1 VGVNATRRLS
11 LASPSLSTPPLPR
24 LSLTVQDAPAGAEE
38 TITVPVDL
46 TSPGNKPAG
55 RLFITV
61 KVAKPPKESRPRTVD
76 EKKALVAKLPWAQR
90 CEAVEVFVSRIEAA
104 DLANK
109 DKEAGGMLSS
119 KGGGGDVFVKVAFD
133 ALAEPAPAQPQTQ
146 TQSQP
151 QGPGPGP
158 GPGAGKAVRLFE
170 AQTPTAAHAGS
181 EAVFA
186 FESTTTG
193 SVRQAPG
200 MVFRTTVGALLQ
212 VRLFNPLEAV
222 VAQENPVLASV

>member
-1 VGVNATRRLS
+1 M
-11 LASPSLSTPPLPR
+11 
-24 LSLTVQDAPAGAEE
+24 
-38 TITVPVDL
+38 PVDL

-90 CEAVEVFVSRIEAA
+90 CEAVEVFVSKIEAA

-151 QGPGPGP
+151 QGPGQGPGP
-158 GPGAGKAVRLFE
+158 GQGAGKAVRLFE

-222 VAQENPVLASV
+222 LAQAPELAPVETPIEALSRLCIDPYTGLI

>member
-1 VGVNATRRLS
+1 M
-11 LASPSLSTPPLPR
+11 
-24 LSLTVQDAPAGAEE
+24 
-38 TITVPVDL
+38 PVDL

-61 KVAKPPKESRPRTVD
+61 KVAKPPKETRPRTVD

-109 DKEAGGMLSS
+109 DKEAGGMMLSS

-133 ALAEPAPAQPQTQ
+133 ALAEPAPVRPQSQTQ

-151 QGPGPGP
+151 QGPGQ
-158 GPGAGKAVRLFE
+158 GAGKAVRLFE

-222 VAQENPVLASV
+222 LAQAPELAPVETLSRPLLRPLSRPYLGSV